1 MLPPSIL
8 TFLYFSIHQTVD
20 LICRRCTHCNIHTYL
35 GARGQT
41 VMERLELFNE
51 GATVSVTSLGI
62 EYTATLVD
70 IDCRRRGTP
79 ILSVD
84 FWDDGTHANDV
95 RLHQCRLLTPARVV
109 MGRIS
114 RRDTIGVWFHHDT
127 SIRVA
132 SVVDVGLHFVRVLY
146 LGPRSELAQTER
158 VPGNR
163 IVLHQP
169 HPLTAG
175 YQPANL
181 SSKRIYGFRAEW
193 PGSMMDLN
201 GESYRNG
208 ETGLP
213 ESIFH

>member
-1 MLPPSIL
+1 
-8 TFLYFSIHQTVD
+8 
-20 LICRRCTHCNIHTYL
+20 
-35 GARGQT
+35 
-41 VMERLELFNE
+41 MERLKLFDE
-51 GATVSVTSLGI
+51 GATVSVTCRGT
-62 EYTATLVD
+62 EYTATLVH

-79 ILSVD
+79 VLSVD
-84 FWDDGTHANDV
+84 FWDDGTHANGV
-95 RLHQCRLLTPARVV
+95 RLHQCRLVTPAQVV

-114 RRDTIGVWFHHDT
+114 RRDTIGVWFSRDT

-146 LGPRSELAQTER
+146 LGRRAELNETER

-169 HPLTAG
+169 HPLSVG
-175 YQPANL
+175 YQSENL
-181 SSKRIYGFRAEW
+181 GSKRTYGFRAER
-193 PGSMMDLN
+193 PDSMVDLH
-201 GESYRNG
+201 GDAYRNS